1 MFDII
6 LTIIKA
12 ITVMLIVAIWSLII
26 LALSINVGKYII
38 SLLG

>member
-12 ITVMLIVAIWSLII
+12 ITVTLIVAIWSLII